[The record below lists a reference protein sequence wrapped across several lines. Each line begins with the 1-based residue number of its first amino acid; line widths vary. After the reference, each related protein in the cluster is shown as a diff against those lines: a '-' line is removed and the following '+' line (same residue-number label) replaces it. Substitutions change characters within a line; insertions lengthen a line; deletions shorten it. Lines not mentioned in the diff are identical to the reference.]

1 MITKNLGRSYSG
13 VGKFDYGKI
22 PRPYN
27 GDTGS
32 GKVTD
37 QTQNVWRYG
46 NSNPFFQHGF
56 LNCCSYNQFSSSGG
70 GGFDRYA
77 FKTSTNTG
85 VGYMMLDVGFGN
97 TAESADDYK
106 LEESNMHLVQRSTA
120 PLYHV
125 SGKIY
130 PGTSGA
136 AQNLMPDSD
145 DGCILRIEALYQ
157 NESTT
162 NDVVVKEMGVIAVPG
177 TVGTSTTQN
186 SGEAGWFLIARKVLA
201 SPVTIHP
208 GETYKFTYKIKAF

>member
-13 VGKFDYGKI
+13 VGKYDYGKI

-32 GKVTD
+32 GKVTSYAE
-37 QTQNVWRYG
+37 NIWRFG
-46 NSNPFFQHGF
+46 NSNSFFQHGF
-56 LNCCSYNQFSSSGG
+56 LNGCSYTTSPNAGFFYAYTFKPTSNSGSG
-70 GGFDRYA
+70 YYA
-77 FKTSTNTG
+77 
-85 VGYMMLDVGFGN
+85 LDVGFGN

-125 SGKIY
+125 SGKVY
-130 PGTSGA
+130 SGLTSA
-136 AQNLMPDSD
+136 VQNLMPDSD
-145 DGCILRIEALYQ
+145 DGCMLRIEALYQ
-157 NESTT
+157 NESQTD
-162 NDVVVKEMGVIAVPG
+162 DVVVKEMGIIAVPG
-177 TVGTSTTQN
+177 AVGNPTSMAA
-186 SGEAGWFLIARKVLA
+186 GEAGWFLIARKVLA